1 MKKKQKNCKGEV
13 LTENVIFIILNIVFI
28 AILIVFL
35 FMKTGSAAV
44 LEEKYAKQIALIID
58 SAEPGMIIY
67 LDMKDAIKI
76 AQKEG
81 RDLRK
86 NVVTLEKNQVRVQLR
101 EKGGY
106 TYSFFNDVEANINL
120 DSESNEKYF
129 LVIDKNEKNK

>member
-1 MKKKQKNCKGEV
+1 MRKINRHGEL

-28 AILIVFL
+28 VILFLFL

-58 SAEPGMIIY
+58 SAEPGMVIY
-67 LDMKDAIKI
+67 IDMEDAIKI

-81 RDLRK
+81 RDLNK
-86 NVVTLEKNQVRVQLR
+86 DVVVIDGNIVKIQLR

-106 TYSFFNDVEANINL
+106 VYSYFNNVEASVNF
-120 DSESNEKYF
+120 DSESRQKYF
-129 LVIDKNEKNK
+129 LVIDKK